1 MHVLETKNVEVPVQ
15 FDVDTENMDSDLKFP
30 IESVKDLETLENKLQ
45 DKNFQLQLVCRIVV
59 RDGFPS
65 YFIEQFVFMLL
76 FQLSS
81 FRTHRR
87 YSRIFKRLNFYFD
100 I

>member
-1 MHVLETKNVEVPVQ
+1 
-15 FDVDTENMDSDLKFP
+15 MDSDLKFP

-87 YSRIFKRLNFYFD
+87 
-100 I
+100 